1 MKNAKNI
8 VDRYGELFES
18 QTQIIVSRQGFFQ
31 HLLILPKY
39 NIDSDVSDVDFWTL
53 WSDSILQLDPDTSKR
68 FFHHI
73 KLDIERKAEDECH
86 VFGAFERLRFK
97 TRDDPESGT
106 VEGHCKNCG
115 LYTQA
120 SFNLHGYM
128 QMVNKAYPN
137 GVIKITCPIC
147 KKDGSVEFPILI

>member
-8 VDRYGELFES
+8 VERYRELLES

-86 VFGAFERLRFK
+86 AFGAFERLRLK
-97 TRDDPESGT
+97 PEMI
-106 VEGHCKNCG
+106 
-115 LYTQA
+115 Q
-120 SFNLHGYM
+120 NLLLLKGIVRIVVFIHRQHSIFM
-128 QMVNKAYPN
+128 A
-137 GVIKITCPIC
+137 IC
-147 KKDGSVEFPILI
+147 KW